1 MCEYAKRLLRTSRLV
16 KPLAVSSIY
25 KDLGLRRSYC
35 PRTLFRSASRGL
47 GLEFCR
53 QVLSSS
59 PSDIVFATCRSPETA
74 TRLKDLQTRVTSA
87 DRLIVTKLDLADEA
101 SIQDAAAS
109 VGEYLKEK
117 NLRLDYILNNAA
129 VVRVDTPINDCSVKG
144 DARCHTTAR

>member
-74 TRLKDLQTRVTSA
+74 TRLKDL
-87 DRLIVTKLDLADEA
+87 ADEA